1 MMNMIDPNIAK
12 AALKQIAEDQLS
24 YSETDFVPDDQPKQP
39 GFFARLLR
47 RASYVSPSVQFTAE
61 VPQAAQETC

>member
-47 RASYVSPSVQFTAE
+47 RASQESAPVQFTSE
-61 VPQAAQETC
+61 VRQTAQETC

>member
-24 YSETDFVPDDQPKQP
+24 YSETDAIPDDQPKPP
-39 GFFARLLR
+39 GFFARLMHR
-47 RASYVSPSVQFTAE
+47 VSQVSASVQPVPE
-61 VPQAAQETC
+61 VRQPVRETQ